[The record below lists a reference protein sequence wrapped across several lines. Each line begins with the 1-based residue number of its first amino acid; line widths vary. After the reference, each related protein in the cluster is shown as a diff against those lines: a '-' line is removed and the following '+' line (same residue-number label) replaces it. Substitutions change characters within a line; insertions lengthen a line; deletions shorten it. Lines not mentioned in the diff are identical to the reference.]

1 MGGGRLSRSSTS
13 EPLPET
19 IGELFEKCAP
29 YYLSLGMTLQEY
41 WCGEP
46 KLAQYYLSAFNIKQ
60 KRDLENQNFT
70 AWLQGLY
77 FENAAYS
84 AIANTL
90 DGKEAKKK
98 GISYME
104 KPIDISNSEKSK
116 EDEVHRAQQQCL
128 DWMIAMDT
136 ALKKKF
142 GGD

>member
-1 MGGGRLSRSSTS
+1 MGGGRLNRSSTS

-41 WCGEP
+41 WRGEP

-60 KRDLENQNFT
+60 KRELQNQNFI
-70 AWLQGLY
+70 AWLNGLY
-77 FENAAYS
+77 FESAAFS
-84 AIANTL
+84 AIANSL
-90 DGKEAKKK
+90 DGKEAKRK
-98 GISYME
+98 GISYVE
-104 KPIDISNSEKSK
+104 KPIDLSNSEKSK
-116 EDEVHRAQQQCL
+116 EDEVHKAQQQCL
-128 DWMIAMDT
+128 DWMMAMDA